1 MKKAKTTIT
10 GVFSLMLAA
19 TSAFAQSGIKQ
30 MPAQQRAE
38 LLTLRMATS
47 LKLDSAQKEKVSRIN
62 LKYAQKMD
70 PVIQGTGSKMSR
82 FKAFRSISSEKEAEL
97 KSVLTKE
104 QFAQFQQ
111 QQQEMK
117 DELRVRRNSGEPQK
131 N

>member
-1 MKKAKTTIT
+1 
-10 GVFSLMLAA
+10 
-19 TSAFAQSGIKQ
+19 
-30 MPAQQRAE
+30 MPAAQRAE
-38 LLTLRMATS
+38 LLTLRMDTS
-47 LKLDSAQKEKVSRIN
+47 LKLDSVQKEKVSRIN

-97 KSVLTKE
+97 KSVLTKD

-111 QQQEMK
+111 QQQEMN
-117 DELRVRRNSGEPQK
+117 DELRARRKAGESLK

>member
-10 GVFSLMLAA
+10 GIFCLMLAA
-19 TSAFAQSGIKQ
+19 TGSFAQSEIKQ
-30 MPAQQRAE
+30 MPAAQRAE
-38 LLTLRMATS
+38 LLTLRMDTS
-47 LKLDSAQKEKVSRIN
+47 LKLDSVQKEKVSRIN

-97 KSVLTKE
+97 KSVLTKD

-111 QQQEMK
+111 QQQEMN
-117 DELRVRRNSGEPQK
+117 DELRARRKAGESLK